1 MHELKLKRLKLQQ
14 DDSKRFFSKK
24 FEKVLVIVSL
34 LVGLTVL
41 WSLLTSTSSVF
52 QFVFS
57 NEGFKSTDNRV
68 NILFLG
74 LAGGTHAGAELT
86 DSIIVASYNLKTH
99 QVLLISIPRDL
110 WLSAINAKVNALY
123 EIGFKSQNGGNGL
136 KFAED
141 KIDDILGIPIH
152 YGIRLDFNGF
162 SKAIDSVGGVD
173 IDVPKAFD
181 DYNYPIEGKEEDP
194 CGLVEK
200 EVDLSQDQIQ
210 ALNASGLNLKPGK
223 NEVLVDPLYPEKIAT
238 SSADFACRFEHVN
251 FEKGIIHMDGITSLK
266 FVRSRQGTNGEGS
279 DFARSRRQQLV
290 IQAFRNKALSIQT
303 LTNPQKISE
312 LLKTFGQSIETDI
325 PLERSLDFYKLIKNV
340 DGVRSLVLGD
350 LGNGRSILVNP
361 PPAEY
366 GGAYVLI
373 PPDNNFS
380 SLKEFLKGELGK

>member
-1 MHELKLKRLKLQQ
+1 MEKLKLQPY
-14 DDSKRFFSKK
+14 DSKGFFSKK
-24 FEKVLVIVSL
+24 FEKVLVVASL
-34 LVGLTVL
+34 LVGLVVL
-41 WSLLTSTSSVF
+41 WSLVTSTSSVF

-57 NEGFKSTDNRV
+57 NGGLKSTDNRV
-68 NILFLG
+68 NVLLLG

-110 WLSAINAKVNALY
+110 WLSTITAKVNALY
-123 EIGFKSQNGGNGL
+123 ELGFKSQNGGNGL

-162 SKAIDSVGGVD
+162 SKAIDLVGGIDVD
-173 IDVPKAFD
+173 IAKTFD
-181 DYNYPIEGKEEDP
+181 DYNYPIEGKEEDL

-200 EVDLSQDQIQ
+200 EIDLSEDRIKQ
-210 ALNASGLNLKPGK
+210 LNAPSLNLKPGK
-223 NEVLVDPLYPEKIAT
+223 NKVLVDPQLEKIAT
-238 SSADFACRFEHVN
+238 SSADFACRFEHVR
-251 FEKGIIHMDGITSLK
+251 FEKGTTHMDGVTSLK

-290 IQAFRNKALSIQT
+290 IQAFRSKVLSIQT

-312 LLKTFGQSIETDI
+312 LFKTFGKSVETDI
-325 PLERSLDFYKLIKNV
+325 PFEKSLDFYKLIKNV

-350 LGNGRSILVNP
+350 LGNGKSILVNP

-373 PPDNNFS
+373 PPDNDFAII
-380 SLKEFLKGELGK
+380 KEFIKGELDK